1 MKTVKILSLALA
13 STTLFLSCKKEGKSS
28 KEIKKTSENELA
40 IVDTAIIEENTTKKS
55 DYLYVTSISGL
66 SLRAY
71 ANLQSEKLAVMPYGT
86 KVKVVS
92 LEKNQ

>member
-1 MKTVKILSLALA
+1 M
-13 STTLFLSCKKEGKSS
+13 
-28 KEIKKTSENELA
+28 
-40 IVDTAIIEENTTKKS
+40 
-55 DYLYVTSISGL
+55 YVTSISGL

-92 LEKNQ
+92 LEKNPTMKVGDIVGGMNEVEYNHKKGFAFNGYLSKY